1 MPAGSSLPTAVP
13 TILQNQFS
21 PNSNN
26 LNQTFFNAAFAGR
39 LSANPIYKETYW
51 CDIIGEMGLGT
62 FLDEYTGFDTFC
74 HPAFSNVEYDPYK
87 DQIKITAQAASI
99 PAYATSPNTVMI
111 LLDTSYS
118 QFLLSSYILPQV
130 GDTIVA
136 PPYGALL
143 EVVSVTPGG
152 GAPNIVVRHRST
164 SGAAFSIPGASVMKV
179 LHGKYLADCE
189 CPSGQFRVP
198 DLPVVTNLTMKTI
211 GTDSGELCGDALNAC
226 QNLKLPFFD
235 SDSKMVAEY
244 WWNEPLK
251 RMYTD
256 FEKTKTYVRL
266 LDPDWGL
273 IPVLVARGSVFTTA
287 SSLSVTVDDIYAWG
301 TALTTAGVQCT
312 DYAVACGRDLFV
324 MFQQLASTLALNQTL
339 IGIFD
344 ASDSCKWINL
354 NWCKFSVGGLTLHV
368 FQDNWMSN
376 GLGLGAAGFRF
387 RGAGIM
393 IPLCGRS
400 TNMKAGESETKM
412 LTTTYFKD
420 NLGRVWDNLQDGNG
434 IWGPR
439 NTFGTGC
446 DKQEWT
452 VKTRFTQT
460 VHCPQAWGLINFI
473 V

>member
-1 MPAGSSLPTAVP
+1 MAAGSSLPTAVP
-13 TILQNQFS
+13 TIQQGLFK
-21 PNSNN
+21 PNSDT

-51 CDIIGEMGLGT
+51 CDIIGEVGLGT
-62 FLDEYTGFDTFC
+62 FLDEYTGWDTFC
-74 HPAFSNVEYDPYK
+74 YPTFSNVEYNPYR
-87 DQIKITAQAASI
+87 DQTKISLQGI
-99 PAYATSPNTVMI
+99 VPAYASSPNTVTLSI
-111 LLDTSYS
+111 DPTTS
-118 QFLLSSYILPQV
+118 QFVSGAYILPGV
-130 GDTIVA
+130 GDTMVA
-136 PPYGALL
+136 PPYGAFL
-143 EVVSVTPGG
+143 EVVAVNPSTNPSVT
-152 GAPNIVVRHRST
+152 VRHRST
-164 SGAAFSIPGASVMKV
+164 SGAALTIPANSQLKV
-179 LHGKYLADCE
+179 LSGKYLADCE

-198 DLPVVTNLTMKTI
+198 DLPIVAALTMKTI
-211 GTDSGELCGDALNAC
+211 AANSGELCGDALNAC
-226 QNLKLPFFD
+226 QNLKLPFYD
-235 SDSKMVAEY
+235 SDNKMVAEF

-251 RMYTD
+251 NMYKD
-256 FEKTKTYVRL
+256 HEKNKLYMRL

-273 IPVLVARGSVFTTA
+273 VPTLVSRGGVFTTA
-287 SSLSVTVDDIYAWG
+287 SSLTVTVDDIYAWG

-312 DYAVACGRDLFV
+312 DYAIAVGRDLFV
-324 MFQQLASTLALNQTL
+324 MFQQLAATLAVNQTL

-354 NWCKFSVGGLTLHV
+354 NWCKFSVGGLNLHV

-412 LTTTYFKD
+412 LTTSYFKD
-420 NLGRVWDNLQDGNG
+420 NLGRVWDNLQDGDG

-439 NTFGTGC
+439 NTYGAGC
-446 DKQEWT
+446 DKQHWT
-452 VKTRFTQT
+452 VKSRLTQT

>member
-1 MPAGSSLPTAVP
+1 MAALPTAVP
-13 TILQNQFS
+13 KIQQGLFT

-26 LNQTFFNAAFAGR
+26 INQTFFNAAFAGR
-39 LSANPIYKETYW
+39 LSANPVYKETYW

-74 HPAFSNVEYDPYK
+74 FPAFSNVEYDPYR
-87 DQIKITAQAASI
+87 DQVKNTAQAASV

-111 LLDTSYS
+111 LIDTTSS
-118 QFLLSSYILPQV
+118 QFVSGQYILPKV

-143 EVVSVTPGG
+143 EVVSVTAG
-152 GAPNIVVRHRST
+152 GAAPNMVVRHRSS
-164 SGAAFSIPGASVMKV
+164 SGAAFTIPASTDMKV
-179 LHGKYLADCE
+179 LSGKYLADCE

-198 DLPVVTNLTMKTI
+198 DLPIVANLTMKAI
-211 GTDSGELCGDALNAC
+211 GTNSGLLCGDALNAC
-226 QNLKLPFFD
+226 QNLKLPFYD
-235 SDSKMVAEY
+235 EQNRTVAEY

-256 FEKTKTYVRL
+256 HEKTKLYTRL

-273 IPVLVARGSVFTTA
+273 IPTLIARGGVFTSANPTEI
-287 SSLSVTVDDIYAWG
+287 TVQDIYDWG
-301 TALTTAGVQCT
+301 TALTQAGVQCT
-312 DYAVACGRDLFV
+312 EYAIAAGRGLFV
-324 MFQQLASTLALNQTL
+324 QFQKLAATLAINQTL

-368 FQDNWMSN
+368 FQENWMSN
-376 GLGLGAAGFRF
+376 GLGLGATNFRF
-387 RGAGIM
+387 TQAGIM
-393 IPLCGRS
+393 IPLCGRN
-400 TNMKAGESETKM
+400 TNMRAGESETKM

-420 NLGRVWDNLQDGNG
+420 NHGRVYDNLQDGNG
-434 IWGPR
+434 IYGPR

-446 DKQEWT
+446 DQQEWT
-452 VKTRFTQT
+452 VKSRFTQT
-460 VHCPQAWGLINFI
+460 VHCPQAWGLINFLI
-473 V
+473 